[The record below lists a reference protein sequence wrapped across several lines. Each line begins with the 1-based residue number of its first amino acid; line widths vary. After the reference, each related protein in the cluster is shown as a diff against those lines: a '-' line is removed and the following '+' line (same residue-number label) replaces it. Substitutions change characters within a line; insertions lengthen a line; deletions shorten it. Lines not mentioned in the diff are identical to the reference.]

1 MNSIEFLPSRPY
13 MGLYG
18 ISGEREI
25 EGLPVSEVGG
35 SAFNK
40 VTSWIH
46 ENRLRPVLPLRAAL
60 PSEMQRIDLMRRIS
74 SNRGGV
80 SHPPG
85 SLGAFIEGE
94 KKPPLGWFFRIMVA
108 RGGFEPPTPTL

>member
-60 PSEMQRIDLMRRIS
+60 PSEMQRIS

-85 SLGAFIEGE
+85 SLGAFIEDE